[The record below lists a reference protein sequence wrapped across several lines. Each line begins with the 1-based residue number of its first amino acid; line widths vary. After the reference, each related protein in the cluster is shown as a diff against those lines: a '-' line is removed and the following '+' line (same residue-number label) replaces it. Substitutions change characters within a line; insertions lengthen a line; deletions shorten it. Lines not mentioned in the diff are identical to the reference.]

1 MNTNSIDGVRVGDH
15 LCGFYQNRQQLWY
28 LAIPFVQR
36 GLERGERCLY
46 VAEESGLLEIQS
58 ALQQQGIS
66 IQPYLVQGRL
76 LLLTAEDTCL
86 QSGVFSPEALIGT
99 LLRILQEAI
108 AEGYHGLR
116 MAIKMSWILRWA
128 SSLAWLAEYE
138 SKLNCYFSQ
147 HPVTTLCLYNQ
158 RHFPEEILLDVLR
171 THPLVALDQI
181 IYANLYYLPPRIF
194 LRQDKKEQ
202 FHWYLT
208 NISRGTSLSLV
219 PCTATVVVGKSVPSA
234 LRQPFDPSA
243 ELVLSKVEGLGA
255 GFAQDTVTLRRGSG
269 QGSGHRLEELP
280 SGVRWPVSPTA
291 AGRWRIYC
299 LGELRVYRPD
309 GTLVNWDMPKGATR
323 KVRTLFAYLLER
335 EKAGATAERLVDLLW
350 PNQKDTRK
358 GLGRLYHTVHCL
370 RLALEPQLSTGRASR
385 YVLYE
390 GDRYFLALP
399 DDSWIDVVAFDRL
412 CHRGEDLARLGED
425 DDALVCYLG
434 AEDLYKGDFLADIPL
449 VYAERVDDDWC
460 WSRRYWLREMYLK
473 LFLSLAELHLRR
485 GAVSE
490 SLSYWQKALAMDPCC
505 EEAHRGMMRA
515 FYQAGRRDALVRQY
529 SLCTDLLRREEGRAP
544 EVGTD
549 QLYQELMTTWP
560 VSPIPQ

>member
-1 MNTNSIDGVRVGDH
+1 MIHTSSVDSIRIGDH
-15 LCGFYQNRQQLWY
+15 LCGFYQNRQQLWR
-28 LAIPFVQR
+28 LAIPFLQR
-36 GLERGERCLY
+36 GLENGEKCLY
-46 VAEESGLLEIQS
+46 VAEGSGLLEMQS
-58 ALQQQGIS
+58 ALQQQGTS
-66 IQPYLVQGRL
+66 MQPYLAQGRL
-76 LLLTAEDTCL
+76 LLLNAEDICL
-86 QSGVFSPEALIGT
+86 QSGVFSPGALIGT
-99 LLRILQEAI
+99 LLRILQEAV

-116 MAIKMSWILRWA
+116 MAMEMSWALRWA

-138 SKLNCYFSQ
+138 SELNCYFSQ

-158 RHFPEEILLDVLR
+158 RRFPEEILLDVLR
-171 THPLVALDQI
+171 THPLVALDQVI
-181 IYANLYYLPPRIF
+181 HANFYYLPPRIF

-202 FHWYLT
+202 FHLYLT
-208 NISRGTSLSLV
+208 NIGRGVSLSRW
-219 PCTATVVVGKSVPSA
+219 SIEES
-234 LRQPFDPSA
+234 DP
-243 ELVLSKVEGLGA
+243 L
-255 GFAQDTVTLRRGSG
+255 TTLRRD
-269 QGSGHRLEELP
+269 SGHRLEELP

-299 LGELRVYRPD
+299 LGELRVYHPD
-309 GTLVNWDMPKGATR
+309 GTLVNWDMAKGATR
-323 KVRTLFAYLLER
+323 KVKTLFAYLLER

-350 PNQKDTRK
+350 PNQKDRRK
-358 GLGRLYHTVHCL
+358 GLTRLYHTVYCL

-412 CHRGEDLARLGED
+412 CHRGEDLARLGEA

-473 LFLSLAELHLRR
+473 LFLSLAELCLKR
-485 GAVSE
+485 GAISE
-490 SLSYWQKALAMDPCC
+490 SLSYWQKALEMDPCC
-505 EEAHRGMMRA
+505 EDAHRGMMRA

-529 SLCTDLLRREEGRAP
+529 SLCTDLLRREEGRMPDVRTA
-544 EVGTD
+544 
-549 QLYQELMTTWP
+549 QLYRELMTAWIGNQ
-560 VSPIPQ
+560 S

>member
-1 MNTNSIDGVRVGDH
+1 MIHTNSVDSIRIGDH
-15 LCGFYQNRQQLWY
+15 LCGLYQNRQQLWRM
-28 LAIPFVQR
+28 AISFIQK
-36 GLERGERCLY
+36 GLENGEKCLY
-46 VAEESGLLEIQS
+46 VAEESGLLEMQS
-58 ALQQQGIS
+58 ALQQQGTS
-66 IQPYLVQGRL
+66 VQPYLAQGRL

-86 QSGVFSPEALIGT
+86 QSGVFSPEALIGA
-99 LLRILQEAI
+99 LLRILQETI
-108 AEGYHGLR
+108 AEGYLGLR
-116 MAIKMSWILRWA
+116 MAMEMSWALRWA

-158 RHFPEEILLDVLR
+158 RRFPEEVLLDVLR
-171 THPLVALDQI
+171 THPLVALDQAVH
-181 IYANLYYLPPRIF
+181 ANLYYLPPRIF

-208 NISRGTSLSLV
+208 NISRGASLSRWSGGE
-219 PCTATVVVGKSVPSA
+219 P
-234 LRQPFDPSA
+234 DPSTGRHG
-243 ELVLSKVEGLGA
+243 ERVEP
-255 GFAQDTVTLRRGSG
+255 
-269 QGSGHRLEELP
+269 SGHRLEELP

-309 GTLVNWDMPKGATR
+309 GSLVNWDMTKGATR
-323 KVRTLFAYLLER
+323 KVKTLFAYLLER
-335 EKAGATAERLVDLLW
+335 EKAGATAERLADLLW
-350 PNQKDTRK
+350 PNQRDRRK
-358 GLGRLYHTVHCL
+358 GLARLYHTVHCL
-370 RLALEPQLSTGRASR
+370 RLALEPQLSTGRDSR
-385 YVLYE
+385 YMLYE

-425 DDALVCYLG
+425 DPFDFAQDGDALACYLG
-434 AEDLYKGDFLADIPL
+434 AEDLYKGDFLANIPL

-473 LFLSLAELHLRR
+473 LLLYLAELYLKR

-490 SLSYWQKALAMDPCC
+490 SLSYWQRALAMEPCC

-544 EVGTD
+544 DVRTAR
-549 QLYQELMTTWP
+549 LYRELMTTLRQAQDSAWIGNQ
-560 VSPIPQ
+560 S